1 MLKMKGINAMTTINA
16 HRFGLV
22 KVNLPTVVYDIR
34 VAKKKKKKRKD
45 RHPETPFSKYSHYDY
60 SHRIAQTTCS
70 KS

>member
-34 VAKKKKKKRKD
+34 VAKKKRKKEKTDTQKP
-45 RHPETPFSKYSHYDY
+45 HFQNTL
-60 SHRIAQTTCS
+60 TTTTLTE
-70 KS
+70 